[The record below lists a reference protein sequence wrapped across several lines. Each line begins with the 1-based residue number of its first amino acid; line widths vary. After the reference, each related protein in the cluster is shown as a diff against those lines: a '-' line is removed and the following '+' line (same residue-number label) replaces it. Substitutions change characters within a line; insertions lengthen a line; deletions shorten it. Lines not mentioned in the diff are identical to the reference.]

1 MFKLSTKRG
10 EIMATL
16 VKILRIMNGETQK
29 EIADALKCDLSTF
42 NLKENGKREFSL
54 KEAQIL
60 SDRYNISLDKL
71 VRYAEKTKEEI
82 ISILQQ

>member
-29 EIADALKCDLSTF
+29 EIADALECDLSTF

-71 VRYAEKTKEEI
+71 VRYAEKTKAEI
-82 ISILQQ
+82 INILQQ